1 MASRKYNWPI
11 DDLNGGNVGRHS
23 GMGDRVYL
31 FPSTVPEQGSIPA
44 LDPSSLAPRTSAVAK
59 VWNAK
64 KSAIIIAVVLVIALA
79 AAGSGCT
86 VLQRRD
92 SSQMAFDACQQAI
105 TINQKSVTRL
115 KKTVES
121 TTSATQTAAD
131 AVADPQT
138 IDNLKA
144 AIDKVGD
151 VKQAENSCS
160 PDAEADQNLAADA
173 AITEQTRALGS
184 KNEAILDANDA
195 VASSKARK
203 DALNAKQAL
212 GDQLEQLQS
221 VSTSSVV
228 SSADLQTR
236 KQYSDALNL
245 TQQLLLSDQIM
256 SAATYQ
262 SASQQLQAAVDKVN
276 QSALQQ
282 QQQ

>member
-79 AAGSGCT
+79 AAGSGFT

-121 TTSATQTAAD
+121 TTPATQTAAD

-144 AIDKVGD
+144 AIDKV
-151 VKQAENSCS
+151 VMSS
-160 PDAEADQNLAADA
+160 RRR
-173 AITEQTRALGS
+173 IV
-184 KNEAILDANDA
+184 A
-195 VASSKARK
+195 VLMLKPIR
-203 DALNAKQAL
+203 
-212 GDQLEQLQS
+212 
-221 VSTSSVV
+221 
-228 SSADLQTR
+228 
-236 KQYSDALNL
+236 
-245 TQQLLLSDQIM
+245 I
-256 SAATYQ
+256 
-262 SASQQLQAAVDKVN
+262 
-276 QSALQQ
+276 
-282 QQQ
+282 

>member
-11 DDLNGGNVGRHS
+11 DDLNGGNAGRHS
-23 GMGDRVYL
+23 GMGNRVYL

-64 KSAIIIAVVLVIALA
+64 KSAIIIAVVLVVVLA
-79 AAGSGCT
+79 AAGSGFT
-86 VLQRRD
+86 ILQRRD
-92 SSQMAFDACQQAI
+92 STQTAFDACQQAI
-105 TINQKSVTRL
+105 TIN

-121 TTSATQTAAD
+121 MTPATQTAAD

-138 IDNLKA
+138 IENLKA

-173 AITEQTRALGS
+173 AITKQTRELGS

-212 GDQLEQLQS
+212 NDQLEQLQS

>member
-1 MASRKYNWPI
+1 MPKP
-11 DDLNGGNVGRHS
+11 
-23 GMGDRVYL
+23 
-31 FPSTVPEQGSIPA
+31 
-44 LDPSSLAPRTSAVAK
+44 
-59 VWNAK
+59 
-64 KSAIIIAVVLVIALA
+64 
-79 AAGSGCT
+79 
-86 VLQRRD
+86 
-92 SSQMAFDACQQAI
+92 
-105 TINQKSVTRL
+105 
-115 KKTVES
+115 
-121 TTSATQTAAD
+121 
-131 AVADPQT
+131 
-138 IDNLKA
+138 
-144 AIDKVGD
+144 
-151 VKQAENSCS
+151 
-160 PDAEADQNLAADA
+160 NLAADA
-173 AITEQTRALGS
+173 AITKKTRELGS

-212 GDQLEQLQS
+212 NDQLEQLQS

>member
-1 MASRKYNWPI
+1 MYVTNRVKGAAYRGAVQVLRGKERHRAWRAENTIGRLTISTAETSAKHSRAW
-11 DDLNGGNVGRHS
+11 
-23 GMGDRVYL
+23 GDRVYL

-79 AAGSGCT
+79 AAGSGFT

-121 TTSATQTAAD
+121 TTPATQTAAD

-160 PDAEADQNLAADA
+160 PDAEADRIPLAADA

-221 VSTSSVV
+221 VSTNSAV

-236 KQYSDALNL
+236 KQYSDTL
-245 TQQLLLSDQIM
+245 
-256 SAATYQ
+256 
-262 SASQQLQAAVDKVN
+262 
-276 QSALQQ
+276 
-282 QQQ
+282 

>member
-1 MASRKYNWPI
+1 M
-11 DDLNGGNVGRHS
+11 
-23 GMGDRVYL
+23 
-31 FPSTVPEQGSIPA
+31 
-44 LDPSSLAPRTSAVAK
+44 
-59 VWNAK
+59 
-64 KSAIIIAVVLVIALA
+64 
-79 AAGSGCT
+79 
-86 VLQRRD
+86 
-92 SSQMAFDACQQAI
+92 
-105 TINQKSVTRL
+105 
-115 KKTVES
+115 ES

-195 VASSKARK
+195 VASYKARK

-221 VSTSSVV
+221 VSTSSAV

-236 KQYSDALNL
+236 KQYSDALNM

-256 SAATYQ
+256 SAAIYQ

-282 QQQ
+282 QQ

>member
-1 MASRKYNWPI
+1 
-11 DDLNGGNVGRHS
+11 
-23 GMGDRVYL
+23 MGDRVYL

-79 AAGSGCT
+79 AAGSGFT

-221 VSTSSVV
+221 VSTSSAV

-236 KQYSDALNL
+236 KQYSDALNM

-256 SAATYQ
+256 SAAIYQ

-282 QQQ
+282 QQ

>member
-44 LDPSSLAPRTSAVAK
+44 LDPSSLAPRTSAV
-59 VWNAK
+59 
-64 KSAIIIAVVLVIALA
+64 VLVIALA
-79 AAGSGCT
+79 AAGSGFT

-221 VSTSSVV
+221 VSTSSAV

-236 KQYSDALNL
+236 KQYSDALNM

-256 SAATYQ
+256 SAAIYQ

-282 QQQ
+282 QQ

>member
-1 MASRKYNWPI
+1 MER
-11 DDLNGGNVGRHS
+11 
-23 GMGDRVYL
+23 
-31 FPSTVPEQGSIPA
+31 E
-44 LDPSSLAPRTSAVAK
+44 
-59 VWNAK
+59 

-79 AAGSGCT
+79 AAGSGFT

-121 TTSATQTAAD
+121 TTSATQTVAD

-221 VSTSSVV
+221 VSTSSAV

-236 KQYSDALNL
+236 KQYSDALNM

-256 SAATYQ
+256 SAAIYQ

-282 QQQ
+282 QQ

>member
-1 MASRKYNWPI
+1 MEREKIGHY
-11 DDLNGGNVGRHS
+11 HC
-23 GMGDRVYL
+23 
-31 FPSTVPEQGSIPA
+31 
-44 LDPSSLAPRTSAVAK
+44 
-59 VWNAK
+59 
-64 KSAIIIAVVLVIALA
+64 VVLVIALA
-79 AAGSGCT
+79 AAGSGFT

-212 GDQLEQLQS
+212 GDQLEQLARA
-221 VSTSSVV
+221 V
-228 SSADLQTR
+228 SSLVP
-236 KQYSDALNL
+236 
-245 TQQLLLSDQIM
+245 
-256 SAATYQ
+256 
-262 SASQQLQAAVDKVN
+262 AVSSCRICKRVSN
-276 QSALQQ
+276 IPTL
-282 QQQ
+282 